1 MQGEFENVQ
10 VVAVQLF
17 AHVSQKRLGAKRCR
31 EAVGHVTGNAHGVLS
46 GEGTLG
52 NTQHMELHRPGV
64 GFLVAVD
71 AIQVSQLGG
80 ASGRER
86 VCPSVWISVDAVS
99 LNKTSKQRPPDVN
112 EQRPKHHK
120 NTTK

>member
-52 NTQHMELHRPGV
+52 NTQHIELHRPGV

-71 AIQVSQLGG
+71 AIQRSEERRVGKECVSTCR
-80 ASGRER
+80 SRWS
-86 VCPSVWISVDAVS
+86 PYHSKKKIS
-99 LNKTSKQRPPDVN
+99 
-112 EQRPKHHK
+112 
-120 NTTK
+120 TTKLRNCLIKNRHQKR